1 MTKTKPTSIYNII
14 ENNLKGLA
22 LQTELLEAC
31 DWDEAL
37 VEEFSSHL
45 QMAFHY
51 IAEEG
56 VTFEEGKILL
66 QEILELN
73 EWSDTHYHIVL
84 KMLDYHA
91 EDIKQF
97 MLSGEQQ

>member
-1 MTKTKPTSIYNII
+1 MTKPASIYSII

-31 DWDEAL
+31 EWDETL
-37 VEEFSSHL
+37 LEEFSSHL

-51 IAEEG
+51 ISEEG
-56 VTFEEGKILL
+56 ADFDQSKILL
-66 QEILELN
+66 REILELN

-97 MLSGEQQ
+97 MLGGDEQ

>member
-1 MTKTKPTSIYNII
+1 MTKPTSIYSII

-51 IAEEG
+51 ITEEG
-56 VTFEEGKILL
+56 VTFEEGKVLL
-66 QEILELN
+66 KEILELN

-97 MLSGEQQ
+97 MLTGEAQ

>member
-1 MTKTKPTSIYNII
+1 MTKPTSIYNII
-14 ENNLKGLA
+14 ENNLRGLA

-31 DWDEAL
+31 DWDETR
-37 VEEFSSHL
+37 VDEFSSHL
-45 QMAFHY
+45 QLAFHY

-56 VTFEEGKILL
+56 ANFEDGKILL
-66 QEILELN
+66 REILELN
-73 EWSDTHYHIVL
+73 EWSDVHYNIL

-97 MLSGEQQ
+97 MLSGEEQ

>member
-1 MTKTKPTSIYNII
+1 MTKPTSIYSII

-51 IAEEG
+51 ITEEG
-56 VTFEEGKILL
+56 VSFEDGKKLL
-66 QEILELN
+66 KEILELN
-73 EWSDTHYHIVL
+73 EWTDTHYNITL
-84 KMLDYHA
+84 KLIEYHA

-97 MLSGEQQ
+97 MLGEEQ

>member
-1 MTKTKPTSIYNII
+1 MTKPTSIYSII

-37 VEEFSSHL
+37 LEEFSSHL

-51 IAEEG
+51 IGEEG
-56 VTFEEGKILL
+56 ADFEQSKILL
-66 QEILELN
+66 REILELN

-91 EDIKQF
+91 EDINS
-97 MLSGEQQ
+97 LC

>member
-1 MTKTKPTSIYNII
+1 MTKTTSIYSII

-56 VTFEEGKILL
+56 VTFEEGKKLL
-66 QEILELN
+66 REILELN
-73 EWSDTHYHIVL
+73 EWSDTHYNITL
-84 KMLDYHA
+84 KLIEFHA

-97 MLSGEQQ
+97 MLGEEQ

>member
-1 MTKTKPTSIYNII
+1 MTKPTSIYSII

-37 VEEFSSHL
+37 LEEFSSHL

-51 IAEEG
+51 ITEEG
-56 VTFEEGKILL
+56 CTFDAGKVLL
-66 QEILELN
+66 KEILEIN
-73 EWSDTHYHIVL
+73 DWNNGQYEIVIQL
-84 KMLDYHA
+84 IDHHA
-91 EDIKQF
+91 TEMKQF
-97 MLSGEQQ
+97 MEGEQQ

>member
-1 MTKTKPTSIYNII
+1 MTKPTSIYNII

-37 VEEFSSHL
+37 VDEFSSHL
-45 QMAFHY
+45 QMAFHF
-51 IAEEG
+51 ISEE
-56 VTFEEGKILL
+56 TNNLEDGKKLL
-66 QEILELN
+66 REILELN
-73 EWSDTHYHIVL
+73 EWSDTHYNIVL

-97 MLSGEQQ
+97 MLSGEEQ

>member
-1 MTKTKPTSIYNII
+1 MTKTTSIYSII

-31 DWDEAL
+31 EWDEAL

-51 IAEEG
+51 ITEEG
-56 VTFEEGKILL
+56 VTFEEGKKLL
-66 QEILELN
+66 REILELN
-73 EWSDTHYHIVL
+73 EWSDTHYNITL
-84 KMLDYHA
+84 KLLEFHA

-97 MLSGEQQ
+97 MLGEEQ

>member
-1 MTKTKPTSIYNII
+1 MTKMTSIYSII

-51 IAEEG
+51 ITEEG
-56 VTFEEGKILL
+56 VTFEEGKKLL
-66 QEILELN
+66 REILELN
-73 EWSDTHYHIVL
+73 EWSNTHYNITL
-84 KMLDYHA
+84 KLIEFHA

-97 MLSGEQQ
+97 MLGEEQ